1 MVFPSDINTYHSRI
15 LPIHTYIYI
24 HTNTYIISK
33 QEERNLY
40 YTYIYTYIIHTFLTI
55 LSNYIITG
63 VVYMFDLEYTYNTI
77 SSNIIIYD
85 TSE

>member
-15 LPIHTYIYI
+15 LTRHTYIYI

-33 QEERNLY
+33 QEERHLY
-40 YTYIYTYIIHTFLTI
+40 YTHNHTYIIYILTI
-55 LSNYIITG
+55 LSNNRITG
-63 VVYMFDLEYTYNTI
+63 VVYMFDLEYTDNTI